1 VRRIRGCGEPTLSNQ
16 TLLELENHE
25 LQKAMYIAIELLAM
39 LRRFHRDPR
48 RNPQIRAD
56 ITAVAQW
63 TNFMTEQ
70 LEHIAIGT
78 THQRPD
84 LVKLGGRLVC
94 ERCRKGARDNR
105 DRISALEDS
114 TSPPP
119 VWKTQLE
126 FLLARTKTVGMEIFA
141 QECISYN
148 LREFPNCLAKLTNAL
163 LRLQRY
169 LVPFR
174 AAETK
179 IEVEHHSHTCA
190 ECGQMVELA
199 SEVGP

>member
-1 VRRIRGCGEPTLSNQ
+1 MRRTDLIDPN
-16 TLLELENHE
+16 LLELDHE
-25 LQKAMYIAIELLAM
+25 LQKAMYVAIELLRM

-48 RNPQIRAD
+48 QYPQIRAD

-63 TNFMTEQ
+63 INFLTEQ
-70 LEHIAIGT
+70 REYIAIAAT
-78 THQRPD
+78 EQRPD

-105 DRISALEDS
+105 DENSAQEDS

-119 VWKTQLE
+119 IWKTQLE

-141 QECISYN
+141 QECASYN
-148 LREFPNCLAKLTNAL
+148 LRQFPTCLAKLTNAL
-163 LRLQRY
+163 IRLQRY
-169 LVPFR
+169 LVHMG

-190 ECGQMVELA
+190 ECGQTIELA
-199 SEVGP
+199 SDTVP